1 MPSARG
7 ERQRAAWVGKHQVY
21 HSAYLAHEIRAARD
35 WRPESTTDYAA
46 MEDHDYDDLPNP
58 LWSVLLCVCLGV
70 GVHAS
75 KEALVPSEPALE
87 QLGLGPLL
95 YAALTL
101 MPIAL
106 GILSPLLW
114 GVLWDKNV
122 RWVLIG
128 APIGELAGQ
137 TFVAAGLH
145 VLKSGNA
152 MLAGCCLV
160 LGLLMSSAC
169 RAGITIAE
177 FSIIGRITGVGR
189 FFGFSAL
196 VLAKHGNGALISW
209 AVPHVF
215 VNAKEGVLAGLTYLQ
230 VLILSLHAIAV
241 CAGVTLSHLHRRHAP
256 YLPLG
261 TTPSTTDVCSTPGDS
276 RADSPNASPSPMRV
290 SARVRAAALEAGG
303 HGSVQPESA
312 LDSMTRVMLIGLWR
326 ALLVGTLHAYHSV
339 RIELAASLG
348 NLSILD
354 AGALFATNDGIAMLL
369 LPLLAVLSRFTGLHL
384 LALVT
389 PFISLAAITL
399 FMFNA
404 SDEPFIGTIL
414 ASDGGHT
421 NSMSGQ
427 LNLAARAELLIMSIL
442 EVGAPV
448 IPLALLPVS
457 KRGASARGRLGS
469 AYGIIET
476 LFIAC
481 QICIIMLLGVVR
493 NGSKTTD
500 FHAPIAVMSC
510 GFAAASTVSVT
521 MYLLTP
527 RSAEPATRDSSP
539 PVARGVWSIA
549 YSWVRSP

>member
-1 MPSARG
+1 ME
-7 ERQRAAWVGKHQVY
+7 ER
-21 HSAYLAHEIRAARD
+21 D
-35 WRPESTTDYAA
+35 D
-46 MEDHDYDDLPNP
+46 DDLPNP
-58 LWSVLLCVCLGV
+58 LCSVLLSVALGV

-137 TFVAAGLH
+137 VFVAAGLH
-145 VLKSGNA
+145 VLKSGDA
-152 MLAGCCLV
+152 MLAGCCLA
-160 LGLLMSSAC
+160 LGLLTSSAC

-177 FSIIGRITGVGR
+177 FSIIGRIAGVGR

-209 AVPHVF
+209 AVPHVL
-215 VNAKEGVLAGLTYLQ
+215 VNAKDGALAGLTYLQ
-230 VLILSLHAIAV
+230 VLILSLHAVAV
-241 CAGVTLSHLHRRHAP
+241 CAGVALSHLHRRHAP

-261 TTPSTTDVCSTPGDS
+261 TTPSTTDVFGSPGGP
-276 RADSPNASPSPMRV
+276 ADSPNVSPSPMRV
-290 SARVRAAALEAGG
+290 SDRVRAAALEAGD
-303 HGSVQPESA
+303 HGSVQPDSA

-339 RIELAASLG
+339 RMELAASLG
-348 NLSILD
+348 NLSLLD

-369 LPLLAVLSRFTGLHL
+369 LPLLALLSRCTGLHL

-399 FMFNA
+399 FLFNA
-404 SDEPFIGTIL
+404 SD
-414 ASDGGHT
+414 
-421 NSMSGQ
+421 MSGQ
-427 LNLAARAELLIMSIL
+427 LNLAGRAELLTMSIL
-442 EVGAPV
+442 ELGAPV

-493 NGSKTTD
+493 NAGSEASD
-500 FHAPIAVMSC
+500 FHAPIAVLSC

-527 RSAEPATRDSSP
+527 RSADPGCCGRGDGAAHSESSP
-539 PVARGVWSIA
+539 HARGVWSIA